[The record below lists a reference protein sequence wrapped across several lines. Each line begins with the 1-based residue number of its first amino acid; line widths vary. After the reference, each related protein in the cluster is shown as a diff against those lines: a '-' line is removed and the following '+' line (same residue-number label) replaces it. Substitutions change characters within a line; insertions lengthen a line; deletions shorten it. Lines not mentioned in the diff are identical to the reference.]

1 MWVILQRDLNHWW
14 LCSFSL
20 SNLSAVHLSN
30 EDCASAI
37 ICLFS
42 SLTFE
47 WLYILLRFQSDF
59 MNLEIEKCTSCDE
72 LVHLTFLVFIIIWS
86 SWICEVWGPIR
97 HGGEAGSE
105 SWRLWMVFKAA
116 DNVEAGR
123 MIRRLLQTISFTYLS
138 VVLYCAGFHGLLLL
152 IRTLCQWT
160 FSIILYFACQHFC
173 FAPQLWYGNVKWL
186 LCNC

>member
-1 MWVILQRDLNHWW
+1 MKIVPQLLFVCFQVWHLNDSTS
-14 LCSFSL
+14 CCVF
-20 SNLSAVHLSN
+20 NLTSW
-30 EDCASAI
+30 
-37 ICLFS
+37 ICKL
-42 SLTFE
+42 
-47 WLYILLRFQSDF
+47 
-59 MNLEIEKCTSCDE
+59 KCTSCDE
-72 LVHLTFLVFIIIWS
+72 VVHLFIIIWS
-86 SWICEVWGPIR
+86 PWICEVWGPIR

-123 MIRRLLQTISFTYLS
+123 MIRRLLQTILFTYLS
-138 VVLYCAGFHGLLLL
+138 VVLYCAGFHGLLL

-173 FAPQLWYGNVKWL
+173 FAPQLWYGNLKWL